1 MSAATCTTHHDACA
15 CRQAFAGRWEAVH
28 RAFCA
33 ALETSWDG
41 GRYAFHIPTT
51 SQIRGVLLVARECG
65 GLPEEERLHRA
76 EWSLGL
82 REDEPC

>member
-33 ALETSWDG
+33 ALEASWDG
-41 GRYAFHIPTT
+41 TRHAFHIPTT
-51 SQIRGVLLVARECG
+51 ALIRATLLEARECG
-65 GLPEEERLHRA
+65 DLPEEERLHRA
-76 EWSLGL
+76 EWNLGL